1 MEGAEIPL
9 KRSTWILIFKIAYFA
24 DEGTTPEEKKERIN
38 FKCTEDFLNLC
49 SDKVNSLFQVLNYI
63 STLESSLWGA
73 IRCFTTPFP
82 NYISHTYTD

>member
-1 MEGAEIPL
+1 MGGEEIPL
-9 KRSTWILIFKIAYFA
+9 KRSIWILIFKTAYFT

-38 FKCTEDFLNLC
+38 FKCTEDFLILC

-73 IRCFTTPFP
+73 IRYFTTPFP
-82 NYISHTYTD
+82 NISHTYTD